1 MESKNYDS
9 RYAGLIG
16 RKSAG
21 MRCLGLAV
29 VAVLLLSAGACGPTP
44 VTPPALGTVSTEP
57 SPAKPGTPTVPAG
70 SPTHTTAVSGQTP
83 SRVTTVEDGEALLS
97 FVVRTEAS
105 FDLYTVRR
113 DGSGLRRLWSDPG
126 LSANVVWSPDCS
138 HIAFTYYPFR
148 PNNTAYVYMA
158 SSDGGNL
165 TRLSPD
171 ADSFAPV
178 WSPDG
183 KRIAYHWS
191 PRGSSA
197 IALCVVETE
206 SGEVTQ
212 LTHGESRNVL
222 GEWSPEGQRIFFL
235 SDRDDGQR
243 FEVYVM
249 NADGSQERKLTAT
262 GLAKSYLDLSPD
274 GAKVLFVGATVRDN
288 TPDPM
293 LGVSDTAFRLF
304 VMNSDGSDLREL
316 SGDTW
321 EQIYDPSWSPQGD
334 RIVFVGITAQ
344 GERAIYVTDLAG
356 DSVIVLAGGE
366 VAHPIW
372 SPDGME
378 VAFHCEDDLCIVAGS
393 GGDMRR
399 LGIRL
404 PTRSLLQWV
413 WP

>member
-1 MESKNYDS
+1 MRSKSHDPQHG
-9 RYAGLIG
+9 GLG
-16 RKSAG
+16 ERKSAG
-21 MRCLGLAV
+21 IRCLGLAV

-44 VTPPALGTVSTEP
+44 VTPPSSGTVFPEP
-57 SPAKPGTPTVPAG
+57 SPTKPGPLTVSPG
-70 SPTHTTAVSGQTP
+70 LPTHTAAVSGPTP
-83 SRVTTVEDGEALLS
+83 SRVPTGEDREALLS

-113 DGSGLRRLWSDPG
+113 DGSGLRLVWSDPG
-126 LSANVVWSPDCS
+126 LSANVAWSPDCS
-138 HIAFTYYPFR
+138 RIAFTYYPFR

-158 SSDGGNL
+158 SSDGRNL

-183 KRIAYHWS
+183 RRIAYHWS

-197 IALCVVETE
+197 INLCVVETE
-206 SGEVTQ
+206 SGEVTH
-212 LTHGESRNVL
+212 LTHGEGRNVL
-222 GEWSPEGQRIFFL
+222 GEWSPDGQRIFFL

-249 NADGSQERKLTAT
+249 DADGSQERKLTAT
-262 GLAKSYLDLSPD
+262 GLAKSYLDLSSD
-274 GAKVLFVGATVRDN
+274 GAKVLFVGATIRDD
-288 TPDPM
+288 TLDPM

-304 VMNSDGSDLREL
+304 VMNSDGSGLREL
-316 SGDTW
+316 SGDSW
-321 EQIYDPSWSPQGD
+321 EQIYDPRWSPQGD

-356 DSVIVLAGGE
+356 GMIVLAKGE

-372 SPDGME
+372 SLDGME
-378 VAFHCEDDLCIVAGS
+378 IAFRCEDDLCIVAGG
-393 GGDMRR
+393 GGDVRR